1 MNRAWWLVRG
11 CFFLSLASSFFM
23 YWLYAD
29 GLRAFFLTVR
39 FAFGLTVAGLE
50 EPWES
55 AARITRPISSSV
67 NDN

>member
-1 MNRAWWLVRG
+1 
-11 CFFLSLASSFFM
+11 M

>member
-1 MNRAWWLVRG
+1 
-11 CFFLSLASSFFM
+11 M

-55 AARITRPISSSV
+55 AALITRPISSSV
-67 NDN
+67 NDNRDHLSYQQQLIGSQLP